1 MKRANT
7 KEVKRY
13 AKEICRNADL
23 VEEVGIVISCVT
35 GVPTLC
41 EFPEKIQEAYYK
53 AMNQKKFLENLRKS
67 VKDEILE
74 MLAVREV
81 STIKLVKYYFIFNVQ
96 ELNALFSKN
105 TALSSNVKRL
115 MIIHELEKLLENTV
129 QTEDEYRKVAK
140 AVNRIYK
147 SLQ

>member
-7 KEVKRY
+7 KEIRKY
-13 AKEICRNADL
+13 AREICRNANL
-23 VEEVGIVISCVT
+23 VEEVGLVISCAI

-41 EFPEKIQEAYYK
+41 EFPEKIQEAYYR
-53 AMNQKKFLENLRKS
+53 AMNQKKFLETLRKS

-81 STIKLVKYYFIFNVQ
+81 STIRLVKYYFIFTEQ

-105 TALSSNVKRL
+105 TVLASNVKRL
-115 MIIHELEKLLENTV
+115 MIIHEIEKLLENTV
-129 QTEDEYRKVAK
+129 QTDDEDRKVAK